1 MFQIHDYVVYQ
12 RKVCEIVD
20 MKESKYHNSTCY
32 VLVPMD
38 DPSLKIQVPVDNP
51 LGAIRPLLSK
61 EEVEQLIQNIPHIPV
76 LDCNDKMMDNHY
88 KELLHSGKLEDLVC
102 IIKTTY
108 LRNQERV
115 LHNKKIG
122 DKDHT
127 YFEMAERYLYQELSI
142 VLNMSYEDTKQYV
155 IDQVESYVASMG

>member
-1 MFQIHDYVVYQ
+1 MFRMHDYVVYQ

-20 MKESKYHNSTCY
+20 IKKSSFHKSKCY
-32 VLVPMD
+32 VLVPMED
-38 DPSLKIQVPVDNP
+38 SSLKIQVPVEDP
-51 LGAIRPLLSK
+51 MGMLCPLLSK
-61 EEVEQLIQNIPHIPV
+61 EEVEKLIQNIPHIPV

-88 KELLHSGKLEDLVC
+88 KSLLHSGELEDLIC

-115 LHNKKIG
+115 LQHKKIG

-127 YFEMAERYLYQELSI
+127 YFEMAERYLYQELGI
-142 VLNMSYEDTKQYV
+142 VLGMSYDDTRQYV
-155 IDQVESYVASMG
+155 IDRVS